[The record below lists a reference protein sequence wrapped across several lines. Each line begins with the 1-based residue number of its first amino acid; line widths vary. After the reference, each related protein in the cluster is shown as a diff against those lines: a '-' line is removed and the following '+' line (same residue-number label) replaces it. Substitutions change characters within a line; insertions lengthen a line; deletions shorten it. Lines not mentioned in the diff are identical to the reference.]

1 MNLNFK
7 QIFNNLW
14 KTIGRSRGSN
24 RKLQQILLN
33 NVVIYVIHDGIIYL
47 MSQKTTNVKQYIEY
61 KEMQT
66 IDTTARRPGSR

>member
-7 QIFNNLW
+7 QILNNLW

-66 IDTTARRPGSR
+66 VDTTAPPGSR